1 MSHDDDD
8 DVRVVGLVGHHNHIQ
23 YEYEYNKYIY
33 GIPLALYSL
42 SFSAAG
48 CLDFP
53 IGIVLDEME
62 TKKCGNGNEQGNRK
76 RPAAERE
83 RKSSRRQHSIA

>member
-8 DVRVVGLVGHHNHIQ
+8 DVRVVGLVGHHNHIS
-23 YEYEYNKYIY
+23 NMNMNIISIY
-33 GIPLALYSL
+33 MEFHSLSL

-62 TKKCGNGNEQGNRK
+62 TKKCGNGNEQGG
-76 RPAAERE
+76 
-83 RKSSRRQHSIA
+83 Q

>member
-1 MSHDDDD
+1 MNMNIIS
-8 DVRVVGLVGHHNHIQ
+8 
-23 YEYEYNKYIY
+23 IY
-33 GIPLALYSL
+33 MEFHSLSL

-76 RPAAERE
+76 RPAADSRE
-83 RKSSRRQHSIA
+83 GTEVKSKAA